1 MSEIEPLTSSAASGR
16 CARRP
21 WDDESRQHQQ
31 HPDDHSV
38 ATMWEENLGEADQ
51 FLSALTIAENILV
64 LSGGRGIGHV
74 HAWKGTQDQSETPAL
89 GS

>member
-1 MSEIEPLTSSAASGR
+1 
-16 CARRP
+16 
-21 WDDESRQHQQ
+21 
-31 HPDDHSV
+31 
-38 ATMWEENLGEADQ
+38 MWEENLGEADQ